1 MSKNLELISQVI
13 IRTIETADS
22 WKNKKVSKT
31 ISVASLFTKAA
42 KTLTLK
48 GSDENNSTEVLR
60 TQGSLIVKAIEEECI
75 RDKAMSNLKGKI
87 TEIKKIVSDI

>member
-1 MSKNLELISQVI
+1 MSQNLQLISQVI

-31 ISVASLFTKAA
+31 IQVVSLFTKAA

-48 GSDENNSTEVLR
+48 GENNSTEVLR
-60 TQGSLIVKAIEEECI
+60 TQGSLIVKAIEEECK